1 MTRFGAVSERIL
13 IVKIAALGDAIMAS
27 AMIPAI
33 RQEWPTA
40 TIGWVAGRAIA
51 PIVGLFD
58 GVDETITINEADL
71 LRGGR
76 LKALR
81 AMGSAWRAIGRRW
94 DRAIIAHTDKRYSLI
109 SKFSGAQQTVR
120 YADALA
126 PRRGHWHGSEYVRL
140 VNALTGRF
148 GDPRPSDAN
157 NEIRYTP
164 FRRQSLPLLPAA
176 IGDGPL
182 IVIVPGGA
190 RNVLRDD
197 NLRRWPLDSWV
208 DATTEL
214 ISRGYRVVAVGG
226 NSDREECARV
236 AAVGAVN
243 LCGQTSLTE
252 LAALLEHADVVV
264 THDSGP
270 LHLSLA
276 LERPVVAL
284 FGPTPPAEF
293 LPVNSNT
300 IVLTRA
306 HELSC
311 APCYDGKNFADCALN
326 LCLQRVPA
334 FEVVDAVEQLLGA
347 SRSSN
352 IVRTSK

>member
-1 MTRFGAVSERIL
+1 MSERIL

-51 PIVGLFD
+51 PIVGLFE
-58 GVDETITINEADL
+58 GVDETISINETDL

-76 LKALR
+76 LKAIR
-81 AMGSAWRAIGRRW
+81 AMGNAWRAIGRRW
-94 DRAIIAHTDKRYSLI
+94 DHAIIAHTDKRYSLI
-109 SKFSGAQQTVR
+109 SKLSGAQHAVR

-140 VNALTGRF
+140 VDALVGRD
-148 GDPRPSDAN
+148 GEAALPQTNHD
-157 NEIRYTP
+157 IRYAP
-164 FRRQSLPLLPAA
+164 LRRQSLPLPPSVV
-176 IGDGPL
+176 GDGPL
-182 IVIVPGGA
+182 IVVVPGGA

-197 NLRRWPLDSWV
+197 NLRRWPLESWV

-214 ISRGYRVVAVGG
+214 VGRGYRVVAVGG
-226 NSDREECARV
+226 HSDREECARV

-334 FEVVDAVEQLLGA
+334 FEVVDAVEQLLNAPHLPGTA
-347 SRSSN
+347 RM
-352 IVRTSK
+352 SK

>member
-1 MTRFGAVSERIL
+1 MSERIL

-51 PIVGLFD
+51 PIVGLFE

-76 LKALR
+76 LKAIR
-81 AMGSAWRAIGRRW
+81 AMGNAWRTIGRRW
-94 DRAIIAHTDKRYSLI
+94 DRAIIAHTDRRYSLI
-109 SKFSGAQQTVR
+109 SKLSGARQTVR
-120 YADALA
+120 YAGALA
-126 PRRGHWHGSEYVRL
+126 PRRGQWHGSEYVRL
-140 VNALTGRF
+140 VDALAGRVRETGPTDSLTG
-148 GDPRPSDAN
+148 
-157 NEIRYTP
+157 IRYTQ
-164 FRRQSLPLLPAA
+164 FRRQSQPLPQAVV
-176 IGDGPL
+176 GDGPL

-197 NLRRWPLDSWV
+197 KLRRWPLDSWV

-214 ISRGYRVVAVGG
+214 VGRGYRVVAIGG
-226 NSDREECARV
+226 DSDREECARV

-334 FEVVDAVEQLLGA
+334 FEVVDAVEQLLDA
-347 SRSSN
+347 SQVSRA
-352 IVRTSK
+352 VRISK